1 MALGKK
7 ISFVNLGVNM
17 EYILPVTAGVL
28 GILLGSGIIFLIFL
42 RKEKIAKEESQL
54 RADDVIEKAKKN
66 AQEIKYKARKEAK
79 EVTKEEMS
87 KLESEVNKR
96 KQEIQSQ
103 EKIIAKKEISLE
115 QKIENHEKDLSAF
128 KEKELE
134 VGNLKKSVLEEID
147 SYKKNQQKLAD
158 KLSEVSG
165 MTKDEAKVHL
175 LNTMRDEVKIDFAK
189 ELRRL
194 EEETKEQAEEKSKR
208 IIGISIQRFA
218 GEHVAE
224 RTISSVELPSDDVKG
239 RLIGREGRNIR
250 AFEQICGVDLI
261 IDDTPE
267 VVVISSFN
275 VVRREVARQTILK
288 LIADGRIHPAK
299 IEEFHDKSKL
309 EMEKQLRDLGEK
321 AQMEIGVHGIHPEIL
336 KLVGALNWRTSYT
349 QNQYKH
355 ALEAAFICGAMASE
369 MGLNV
374 KQARRAALL
383 HDIGKVLDASAEGSH
398 AVIGADFAKKYGE
411 SPDIVHAI
419 RAHHDDE
426 KPESLLAHLVA
437 ASDALS
443 GARPGARKAMMESY
457 VSRLSDI
464 EEIVNSFKGV
474 SRSYAI
480 SGGREVRVF
489 VENDQISDEE
499 TVMLSRD
506 IAKKIEEEM
515 SYPGTIKI
523 TVTRETKS
531 VGIAK

>member
-1 MALGKK
+1 M
-7 ISFVNLGVNM
+7 NLTFLS
-17 EYILPVTAGVL
+17 ICTLT
-28 GILLGSGIIFLIFL
+28 GIIGFIIRHLL
-42 RKEKIAKEESQL
+42 AVKNKKREELKINEMIIQ
-54 RADDVIEKAKKN
+54 AKK
-66 AQEIKYKARKEAK
+66 ESSDIKYKAKMDARNIQQEKRREMENEMRKRQGNLK
-79 EVTKEEMS
+79 
-87 KLESEVNKR
+87 
-96 KQEIQSQ
+96 SQ
-103 EKIIAKKEISLE
+103 EKHLLKKETSLE
-115 QKIENHEKDLSAF
+115 QKMEHLERERDGLNKERQHISQNKKRIQNEMERY
-128 KEKELE
+128 KEK
-134 VGNLKKSVLEEID
+134 
-147 SYKKNQQKLAD
+147 QQQIADQLA
-158 KLSEVSG
+158 KISG
-165 MTKDEAKVHL
+165 MTQEEAKEQL
-175 LNTMRDEVKIDFAK
+175 MNTMQEEAKIDFAK
-189 ELRRL
+189 NLRQM
-194 EEETKEQAEEKSKR
+194 EEEIREKSEQEAKK
-208 IIGISIQRFA
+208 IIGTSIQRFA
-218 GEHVAE
+218 GEYVAE
-224 RTISSVELPSDDVKG
+224 KAITSVEIPSDDVKG

-275 VVRREVARQTILK
+275 VVRREIARQTIHK

-299 IEEFHDKSKL
+299 IEEIHEKTRI
-309 EMEKQLRDLGEK
+309 EMNKELRELGEK

-349 QNQYKH
+349 QNQYQH
-355 ALEAAFICGAMASE
+355 ALEAAFICGSMASE
-369 MGLNV
+369 MNLNV
-374 KQARRAALL
+374 KQARRAGLL
-383 HDIGKVLDASAEGSH
+383 HDIGKVIDASAEGSH
-398 AVIGADFAKKYGE
+398 AVVGADFARKYGE

-464 EEIVNSFKGV
+464 EDIVNSFDGI

-489 VENDQISDEE
+489 VENDQISDE
-499 TVMLSRD
+499 TSVLLSRD

-515 SYPGTIKI
+515 SYPGTIKV
-523 TVTRETKS
+523 TVVRETKA